1 MSTWYST
8 MWHKSNPQQPDQSL
22 SSAWTQPNP
31 AGGEVGAGNPGNRL
45 QPHLRIRRHGRVS
58 SRKRENLACTP
69 TGCLPVGV
77 PGAGSGWCGGVDDN
91 RCWKSAEGGASPRED
106 ENHTDNLTRGDKITG
121 DLHTTPKRWRF
132 PLHYL
137 LCMGDTATGA
147 NPVATTVGVAA

>member
-1 MSTWYST
+1 MAIAQSMYSV
-8 MWHKSNPQQPDQSL
+8 P
-22 SSAWTQPNP
+22 
-31 AGGEVGAGNPGNRL
+31 
-45 QPHLRIRRHGRVS
+45 IRRRVGS
-58 SRKRENLACTP
+58 TESIIPEEYRHRTHTKWQEHVRCSLYPGKNLACTP
-69 TGCLPVGV
+69 TGCLPAGV
-77 PGAGSGWCGGVDDN
+77 PGAGARCCGGVDNN
-91 RCWKSAEGGASPRED
+91 RCWKPAEGGASPRED